1 MPTRLLLR
9 GGLVADGIGSTT
21 RRGDVLI
28 EGDRIAEVL
37 DRPEEAAHPAARHDH
52 RAAPVE
58 GARPPAAL
66 SHDHFEKVPTAGGDQ
81 PAEVID
87 LPPGSVVCPGFI
99 DAHAHA
105 EGPLLERGRVDGAL
119 AQGVTTLVVGQ
130 DGQSWIGATAAT
142 LTYLNQYFGP
152 VNGQLALPAVGP
164 LDVAG
169 YAAAVAG
176 RLGQNVAI
184 LASQGTIRHNVAGLA
199 AAPLDAGQRMAARN
213 QLARA
218 LAQGAAGLSSGLDYL
233 PSRYGDPAEVAFMA
247 APLATAGR
255 PYVSHLRGYGPN
267 VAAGLA
273 ELTEVGRR
281 SGVRVHAS
289 HLWGHP
295 SDITSA
301 FATADAAEVT
311 LTFDAYP
318 YRRSSTILAM
328 LLLPPEIQA
337 HGPGPTVAA
346 LTDPA
351 QRARLLASDRFTPD
365 YLSHVYLATLPAADA
380 DLAGLPISAAAAR
393 TGQPPG
399 EWTLDLLARSALQ
412 VGANLDRPALT
423 DPDLTWLSHHPRH
436 SAGSDAIYQGQYP
449 HPRAYGAFARLAT
462 YYLGSGPG
470 PAASPHPGTAAARAA
485 QSRGY
490 QAMVRHLA
498 TNAAD
503 VFGLRDRGRVAPGM
517 AADLC
522 VITPPGLTERATYD
536 SPTTLA
542 TGVTLVLVNGVV
554 AWRGDA
560 PVAGVAAGRLVS

>member
-1 MPTRLLLR
+1 
-9 GGLVADGIGSTT
+9 VADGIGSTT
-21 RRGDVLI
+21 RRADVLVV
-28 EGDRIAEVL
+28 GDRIAEVR
-37 DRPEEAAHPAARHDH
+37 DRPAEGGRPPAAPDA
-52 RAAPVE
+52 RA
-58 GARPPAAL
+58 PAAL
-66 SHDHFEKVPTAGGDQ
+66 SHDHFERVATADGDQ
-81 PAEVID
+81 TVEVID

-105 EGPLLERGRVDGAL
+105 EGPLLEHGRVDGAL

-142 LTYLNQYFGP
+142 LTYLNRYFGP
-152 VNGQLALPAVGP
+152 VNGQLPVPAIGP

-176 RLGQNVAI
+176 RLGQNVAV

-199 AAPLDAGQRMAARN
+199 ARPLDARKLAAARN
-213 QLARA
+213 EVEQA

-247 APLATAGR
+247 APLAAAGR

-273 ELTEVGRR
+273 ELTEAGRR
-281 SGVRVHAS
+281 SGARVHAS

-295 SDITSA
+295 SDITPA
-301 FATADAAEVT
+301 FAAADAAEVA

-318 YRRSSTILAM
+318 YRRSSTLLTM

-337 HGPGPTVAA
+337 HGPGHTVAA

-351 QRARLLASDRFTPD
+351 QRARLLAGDRFTSA
-365 YLSHVYLATLPAADA
+365 YLAHVYLATLPAADA
-380 DLAGLPISAAAAR
+380 ELAGLPITEAAAR

-412 VGANLDRPALT
+412 VGANLDRQALT
-423 DPDLTWLSHHPRH
+423 GADLTWLSHHPRH
-436 SAGSDAIYQGQYP
+436 SAGSDAIYQGQHP
-449 HPRAYGAFARLAT
+449 HPRAYAAFARLAT
-462 YYLGSGPG
+462 CYLGQGPVSLPTGTTNTVRPTNPANPTETTSSTVSTGPG
-470 PAASPHPGTAAARAA
+470 
-485 QSRGY
+485 Y
-490 QAMVRHLA
+490 QTMVRHLA

-503 VFGLRDRGRVAPGM
+503 VFGLRDRGRIAPGM

-522 VITPPGLTERATYD
+522 VIAPPGLTGHATYD
-536 SPTTLA
+536 APATLA
-542 TGVTLVLVNGVV
+542 TGVTLVLVNGVA

-560 PVAGVAAGRLVS
+560 PVTGSGAGRLIS